1 MKPLLKAALESSS
14 RAVVLVCLALS
25 GCPGPT
31 PPPGPPVP
39 PPTTPVT
46 HQLQVSQHTSLNL
59 TDAGADTILVDATT
73 VAQTNDGPG
82 DVACGVGVARNGGV
96 TTFTV
101 SGIINSSADLNAVLA
116 LPGNIKVVN
125 QINWCGGFS
134 PNIIG
139 CAPIPG
145 TSLAVVR
152 FTANQEGILWLH
164 EFGHNQGL
172 NHRNDPNAVMN
183 PVIAPTRRFVDTPE
197 CNAYRAP

>member
-1 MKPLLKAALESSS
+1 MRLTFKTK
-14 RAVVLVCLALS
+14 LARPSWLFGLAWITLAGCS
-25 GCPGPT
+25 GTT
-31 PPPGPPVP
+31 PPPAPPAP
-39 PPTTPVT
+39 PPTTPVI
-46 HQLQVSQHTSLNL
+46 HQLRVSQLASLSL
-59 TDAGADTILVDATT
+59 TDAGVDTILIDATT

-82 DVACGVGVARNGGV
+82 DLACGVGVARTGGV
-96 TTFTV
+96 ATFA
-101 SGIINSSADLNAVLA
+101 SPSIINSSADLNDVLA
-116 LPGNIKVVN
+116 LPGNVKVVN

-145 TSLAVVR
+145 TSLVVVR

-172 NHRNDPNAVMN
+172 DHRNHPNAVMN
-183 PVIAPTRRFVDTPE
+183 PTIAPTRRFVDATE

>member
-1 MKPLLKAALESSS
+1 MRLNTTFGRPSWSLIIACMAL
-14 RAVVLVCLALS
+14 A

-31 PPPGPPVP
+31 PPPGTP
-39 PPTTPVT
+39 PPPPATPVI
-46 HQLQVSQHTSLNL
+46 HPLQVGQHSSLTL
-59 TDAGADTILVDATT
+59 TDAGADTILTDATT
-73 VAQTNDGPG
+73 VAQATDGPG

-96 TTFTV
+96 TTFATP
-101 SGIINSSADLNAVLA
+101 SIINSSGDLNAVLA

-172 NHRNDPNAVMN
+172 NHRNDPNAVMF
-183 PVIAPTRRFVDTPE
+183 PVIAPTRRFVDMTE

>member
-1 MKPLLKAALESSS
+1 MWSPLKTTLGRSSWL
-14 RAVVLVCLALS
+14 VLLVCLVLA

-31 PPPGPPVP
+31 PPPGPPAP
-39 PPTTPVT
+39 PPATPVM
-46 HQLQVSQHTSLNL
+46 HQLQVSEHTSLNL
-59 TDAGADTILVDATT
+59 TDAGTDTILTDATT
-73 VAQTNDGPG
+73 VAQTTDGPG
-82 DVACGVGVARNGGV
+82 DVACVVGVSRNGGL
-96 TTFTV
+96 TTFPAP
-101 SGIINSSADLNAVLA
+101 SIINSSAELNDVLA
-116 LPGNIKVVN
+116 LPGNVKVVN
-125 QINWCGGFS
+125 QINWCGGFA

-164 EFGHNQGL
+164 EFGHNKGL

-183 PVIAPTRRFVDTPE
+183 PVIAPTRRFVDTTE

>member
-1 MKPLLKAALESSS
+1 MRSTLKTMLGRPSWLVLLACIILP
-14 RAVVLVCLALS
+14 

-31 PPPGPPVP
+31 PPPGPPAP
-39 PPTTPVT
+39 PPATPVT

-59 TDAGADTILVDATT
+59 TDAGTDTILIDATT
-73 VAQTNDGPG
+73 VAQANDGPG
-82 DVACGVGVARNGGV
+82 DVACGVSVARNGGL
-96 TTFTV
+96 TTFAAF
-101 SGIINSSADLNAVLA
+101 GIINSSGDLNAVLA

-152 FTANQEGILWLH
+152 FTASQEGILWLH

-183 PVIAPTRRFVDTPE
+183 PVIAPTRRFVDSTE